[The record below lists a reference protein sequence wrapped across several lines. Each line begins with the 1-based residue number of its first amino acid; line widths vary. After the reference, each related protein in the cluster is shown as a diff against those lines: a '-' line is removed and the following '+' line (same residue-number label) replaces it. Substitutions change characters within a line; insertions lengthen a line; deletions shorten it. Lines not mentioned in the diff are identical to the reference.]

1 MIIEKIKNSEAKIG
15 VIGLGYVGLPL
26 ILSFVKKGFST
37 MGFDIDESKV
47 SALNAGQSYIE
58 HIDSDEVAEAA
69 KSGLLEATSDFAKIA
84 DVDAIIICV
93 PTPLSIHWEP
103 DLSYI
108 HKTMD
113 AILPALR
120 EGQIIC
126 LESTTYPGTTDEE
139 ILPRLVEKGLLP
151 GENFSLV
158 FSPEREDPGNERYA
172 GPTIPKV
179 LGGTTPSCLAAGQ
192 AVYEAIYAS
201 VVPVSSTKVAEFTKL
216 LENIFRAVNIG
227 LVNEMKVVA
236 QAMDVDIWEVIEAA
250 ASKPFGF
257 TPFYPGPG
265 LGGHCIPIDPFYL
278 TWKAREYGIHTR
290 FIELAGEINRSMPLY
305 VVDRVTEQLNEQG
318 KAVNGSRIL
327 LMGLA
332 YKADVDDMRESPTFE
347 LLDLLKEKGAQLE
360 YYDPHIPVITPTR
373 EHAAWTGAESI
384 EWKEDVVKGFD
395 LVVITTA
402 HKAYDLES
410 LVAWAPAIIDTRNAL
425 EGTECKPGQ
434 VSKA

>member
-139 ILPRLVEKGLLP
+139 ILPRLVEKGLVP

-158 FSPEREDPGNERYA
+158 FSPEREDPGNEKYA

-290 FIELAGEINRSMPLY
+290 FIELAGEINRSMPRY